1 MSVLTGFYV
10 GFFAVDRPNLRQ
22 VFENNSRLCISLRI
36 EVSIFVLSPEI
47 EDRNEVEVA
56 TWRTTEIPY
65 HLNMIRNLFY
75 IGRATRV
82 SKPVY
87 FLTVHCQISNDFFL
101 LVHTAQK

>member
-47 EDRNEVEVA
+47 EDRDEVEVDLG
-56 TWRTTEIPY
+56 E
-65 HLNMIRNLFY
+65 
-75 IGRATRV
+75 
-82 SKPVY
+82 
-87 FLTVHCQISNDFFL
+87 Q
-101 LVHTAQK
+101 QKFHII